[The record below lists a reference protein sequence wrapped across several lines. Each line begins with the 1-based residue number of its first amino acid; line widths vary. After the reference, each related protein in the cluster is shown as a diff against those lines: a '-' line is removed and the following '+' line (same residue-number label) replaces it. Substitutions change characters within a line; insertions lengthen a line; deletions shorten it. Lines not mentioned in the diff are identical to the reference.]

1 MTDEPQTLEHG
12 GNKKRELLTDRE
24 AAERMGWSKQKIQ
37 RLRLTGQLPF
47 YPGRPPL
54 IEPADLEKLKIRR
67 VTPEVTTESAPSA
80 APAPHSLAPST
91 LAAEIEKAKQLARR
105 KWLRMRHNFPR

>member
-12 GNKKRELLTDRE
+12 DNKRRDLLTERE

-37 RLRLTGQLPF
+37 RLRLAGQLPF

-54 IEPADLEKLKIRR
+54 IEPADLEKLKVRR
-67 VTPEVTTESAPSA
+67 ATPEVTTESASSA
-80 APAPHSLAPST
+80 AAARSPAT
-91 LAAEIEKAKQLARR
+91 VAAEIETAQQLARR
-105 KWLRMRHNFPR
+105 KWLRTRRNFPR